1 MSKRTRAGGSE
12 HARRVLMV
20 AYFFPP
26 MGDGGVFRSLKLAR
40 YLPEFGWEPVVLCGD
55 AADYWVRDESLL
67 AQLPPELERLVV
79 GGLTGQG
86 LLRRLRGGT
95 ARGGAAAGARS
106 SRGFARL
113 RRLGDFCLLPDAY
126 AGWIGPATR
135 AGRQRLAA
143 GDIRLIYSSSPPD
156 SSHRVAQR
164 LAAASGLPWVA
175 DFRDPWINLHLKTP
189 PTPLH
194 RFLHARMEAAVLA
207 RAQVV
212 AVTEAWRRHYAARA
226 ARPPRLIRNGFDPA
240 DVAAPVSAAAA
251 VPSPLAARATI
262 EILHTGKLSLTRS
275 ARPVLAG
282 LAALRAEQP
291 ALAARVRLVFL
302 GPRESDNE
310 AAAAAAG
317 VADLVRF
324 EPPVPHAES
333 VARQAAADLLLLI
346 KHDDARYKDL
356 VPGKFYEYAAA
367 GPPILAVT
375 PPGEIESLIAE
386 HGLGWVCRPEAQ
398 SMKTAL
404 EVAVQALA
412 AGRPPRT
419 APAAFSRRE
428 QARAMAALFDELLDE
443 TLLTASGEKH
453 SPGVQEGG
461 PQ

>member
-1 MSKRTRAGGSE
+1 MS
-12 HARRVLMV
+12 ARRVLIV

-40 YLPEFGWEPVVLCGD
+40 YLPEFGWEPVVLCGRPE
-55 AADYWVRDESLL
+55 DYWVRDESLL
-67 AQLPPELERLVV
+67 AQLPPGLERLAV

-86 LLRRLRGGT
+86 LLRRLRG
-95 ARGGAAAGARS
+95 RGKTGGAAGARS

-113 RRLGDFCLLPDAY
+113 RGLGDFFLLPDAY

-135 AGRQRLAA
+135 AGRRRLAA
-143 GDIRLIYSSSPPD
+143 GDIALIYSSSPPD

-164 LAAASGLPWVA
+164 LADASGLPWVA

-194 RFLHARMEAAVLA
+194 RALHARMEAAVLA

-226 ARPPRLIRNGFDPA
+226 ARAPRLIRNGFDPA
-240 DVAAPVSAAAA
+240 DFAALPGMAPPPGAPAT
-251 VPSPLAARATI
+251 PEGPLT
-262 EILHTGKLSLTRS
+262 ILHTGKLSLTRS

-282 LAALRAEQP
+282 LAALRAEAP
-291 ALAARVRLVFL
+291 ALAARLRLVFL

-324 EPPVPHAES
+324 EPPVSHAES

-346 KHDDARYKDL
+346 KHDDARYRDL

-386 HGLGWVCRPEAQ
+386 HALGWVCRPEAA
-398 SMKTAL
+398 SVKRAL
-404 EVAVQALA
+404 QEALAALA
-412 AGRPPRT
+412 AGRPRQP

-443 TLLTASGEKH
+443 KLLAASGGKH
-453 SPGVQEGG
+453 GFGVQEGG
-461 PQ
+461 PR

>member
-1 MSKRTRAGGSE
+1 MS
-12 HARRVLMV
+12 ARRVLMV

-40 YLPEFGWEPVVLCGD
+40 YLPEFGWEPVVLCGE

-67 AQLPPELERLVV
+67 AELPSGLERLAV

-86 LLRRLRGGT
+86 LLRRLRG
-95 ARGGAAAGARS
+95 RGGPSAGAAGARS

-113 RRLGDFCLLPDAY
+113 RRLGDFFLLPDAY

-135 AGRQRLAA
+135 AGRRRLAA
-143 GDIRLIYSSSPPD
+143 GDIQLIYSSSPPD
-156 SSHRVAQR
+156 SGHRVAQR
-164 LAAASGLPWVA
+164 LAASSGLPWVA

-194 RFLHARMEAAVLA
+194 ARLHARMEAALLS

-212 AVTEAWRRHYAARA
+212 AVTEAWRAHYARRA

-240 DVAAPVSAAAA
+240 DFALPSHTTPAATSAPQA
-251 VPSPLAARATI
+251 PKDTI

-291 ALAARVRLVFL
+291 ALAARLRFVFL

-310 AAAAAAG
+310 AAAEAAG

-324 EPPVPHAES
+324 EPPVTHAES
-333 VARQAAADLLLLI
+333 VARQAGADLLLLI
-346 KHDDARYKDL
+346 KHDDERYRDL

-386 HGLGWVCRPEAQ
+386 HALGWVCRPQAA
-398 SMKTAL
+398 SVKAGLLSAL
-404 EVAVQALA
+404 TALA
-412 AGRPPRT
+412 AGWPRRP

-428 QARAMAALFDELLDE
+428 QARAMAALFDELVA
-443 TLLTASGEKH
+443 ASGDEPLAG
-453 SPGVQEGG
+453 SRRERRP
-461 PQ
+461 